1 MMKDDE
7 FDEKLKYL
15 TSVVKTYPDF
25 PKKGVLFYDIFSILS
40 DPKASEVMFELSI
53 EVISKRLK
61 LSGVKVD
68 LIVGLETRGFLIGSV
83 IALKLGLGFIPIR
96 KHTEKGSKLPGEIFT
111 VKYETE
117 YSKDQ
122 FDLPSNYFKKGCN
135 VLIVDDLVATGG
147 SLKAAEDLLTQA
159 GCNVVGVFCPFEL
172 VMLKG
177 KEKLQKVKSE
187 DFLSLIKYND

>member
-1 MMKDDE
+1 MKQID

-40 DPKASEVMFELSI
+40 DHKASEVMYELSCEI
-53 EVISKRLK
+53 IINRFKT
-61 LSGVKVD
+61 SGVKFD
-68 LIVGLETRGFLIGSV
+68 LIVGLETRGFIIGSV
-83 IALKLGLGFIPIR
+83 LASKLGVGFIPIR
-96 KHTEKGSKLPGEIFT
+96 KHTDKGSKLPGEIFT

-122 FDLPSNYFKKGCN
+122 FDLPSNYFQKGCN

-147 SLKAAEDLLTQA
+147 SLKAAEDLLSQA

-177 KEKLQKVKSE
+177 KEKLQKVKSD
-187 DFLSLIKYND
+187 DFLSLIKYDN

>member
-1 MMKDDE
+1 MKQSD

-40 DPKASEVMFELSI
+40 DHKASEVMYELSCEI
-53 EVISKRLK
+53 ITNRFKT
-61 LSGVKVD
+61 SGVKFD

-83 IALKLGLGFIPIR
+83 LALKLGVGFIPIR
-96 KHTEKGSKLPGEIFT
+96 KHTDKGSKLPGEIFT

-122 FDLPSNYFKKGCN
+122 FDLPSNYFQKGCN

-147 SLKAAEDLLTQA
+147 SLRAAEDLLSQA

-177 KEKLQKVKSE
+177 KEKLQKVKSD
-187 DFLSLIKYND
+187 DFLSLIKYDN

>member
-1 MMKDDE
+1 MKQSD

-15 TSVVKTYPDF
+15 TSIVKTYPDF

-40 DPKASEVMFELSI
+40 DHKASEVMYELSCEI
-53 EVISKRLK
+53 ISNRFKT
-61 LSGVKVD
+61 SGVKFD

-83 IALKLGLGFIPIR
+83 LALKLGVGFIPIR

-147 SLKAAEDLLTQA
+147 SLRADEDLLSKA

-177 KEKLQKVKSE
+177 KEKLQKVKSD
-187 DFLSLIKYND
+187 DFLSLIKYDN